1 MATELPDLTSPPDLT
16 IPPRPQAMI
25 VLMEEMAQAEPN
37 LKRIT
42 QAIQGD
48 PGLAGAMLKVV
59 NSPAFG
65 LSRKATSITQSIGLL
80 GLRNINS
87 IASGL
92 ALRLAMANKNNAGM
106 ERFWDTA
113 EKVALICAE
122 LARRLRGIAP
132 DEAYTLGL
140 FHDCGIPL
148 LMQRFPGY
156 RDTLLRAN
164 KGEGSSFS
172 QVEESAVG
180 THHGAV
186 GYFVAR
192 SWYLPTDLCQ
202 AILWHHDVEV
212 FDPTSN
218 ATDKVRGLIGLA
230 HFAEHIHHAR
240 MRSGD
245 DVEWAR
251 FGEKILAYFAMGE
264 EDYLNLVDA
273 LQETLSAC

>member
-1 MATELPDLTSPPDLT
+1 MVSELPSHIKPPDLT
-16 IPPRPQAMI
+16 IPPRPQAMM
-25 VLMEEMAQAEPN
+25 VLMEEMPREEPDF
-37 LKRIT
+37 KRVT
-42 QAIQGD
+42 QAIQAD

-65 LSRKATSITQSIGLL
+65 LSRKATSIAQAVGFL
-80 GLRNINS
+80 GLRNINTIS
-87 IASGL
+87 SGL
-92 ALRLAMANKNNAGM
+92 ALRHAMADPGNVAM

-148 LMQRFPGY
+148 LMRRYPTY
-156 RDTLLRAN
+156 RETLARAN
-164 KGEGSSFS
+164 RGEGVSFNKL
-172 QVEESAVG
+172 EEADVG

-192 SWYLPTDLCQ
+192 SWHLTDALCK
-202 AILWHHDVEV
+202 AILWHHDPEV
-212 FDPTSN
+212 FDAPDIPD
-218 ATDKVRGLIGLA
+218 AVRSFVGLV

-240 MRSGD
+240 MRSVE
-245 DVEWAR
+245 DVEWDR
-251 FGEKILAYFAMGE
+251 FGERILAHFGLSE
-264 EDYLNLVDA
+264 EDYLNLVDGM
-273 LQETLSAC
+273 QETLTDC